1 MEHSALASTTMLSKD
16 SPAEEQLAVVQQY
29 LVDTL
34 SDADE
39 SKAREFQRGSWGS
52 SSDQKSLQHG
62 QTA

>member
-1 MEHSALASTTMLSKD
+1 MLSKD
-16 SPAEEQLAVVQQY
+16 SPAEEQLAAVQQY